1 MIATMVSN
9 ENFLQV
15 VTLSN
20 ADGNAQHDSITERNH
35 RTLHIISSIMTFRNR
50 IGTFKKRTFEI
61 LMHETQIYR
70 NMLDSQTLTMHLG
83 EGNFTLV
90 MITSIVKTNAECNL
104 VFLIVEQ
111 RDAIHAAAHNDY

>member
-15 VTLSN
+15 VTLCN

-50 IGTFKKRTFEI
+50 IGTFKKRTLEI

-83 EGNFTLV
+83 ERNFTLV

>member
-1 MIATMVSN
+1 M
-9 ENFLQV
+9 
-15 VTLSN
+15 TL
-20 ADGNAQHDSITERNH
+20 
-35 RTLHIISSIMTFRNR
+35 RNR

-61 LMHETQIYR
+61 LVHEAQTYR